1 MAMGR
6 PKKIIEQRKF
16 EALCGIM
23 CTQEEICDIL
33 DVSDKTL
40 NNWCVDTYGVTFSE
54 VYKKKTANGKASLRR
69 TQFQL
74 AEKNPTMAIWLGK
87 QWLNQKDSP
96 QSEEN
101 TAKVIDAL
109 LQAVKNVE

>member
-1 MAMGR
+1 MPRGR
-6 PKKIIEQRKF
+6 PKKIIEQKKF

-23 CTQEEICDIL
+23 CTRDEICDIL

-40 NNWCVDTYGVTFSE
+40 NGWCTDTYGENFSA
-54 VYKKKTANGKASLRR
+54 VYKKKTSNGKASLRR
-69 TQFQL
+69 IQFQL

-96 QSEEN
+96 QADETS
-101 TAKVIDAL
+101 AKVIETL
-109 LQAVKNVE
+109 LEAVKNVD